1 MTARI
6 SLNLGRTGG
15 HRPPLQSEHFLP
27 LGKAPLERQ
36 ASNDLAGSRLRSGGL
51 ARDWAIPAVDPID
64 ISETAHPP
72 APGVEDWRRSGIGAS
87 GLGQINRAGQE
98 QAVKYVMELRPYLQ
112 CDVPLAIDEEIAAQ
126 THGLGRL
133 ALPSVVVVVGC
144 GSCELPGGRICPRIL
159 IQHEVLGRIDATNVW
174 ILQK

>member
-1 MTARI
+1 MENHPGCVSLGLAARNFLDDAATPPCGRARRGITLDSNLFTAPMTARI

-36 ASNDLAGSRLRSGGL
+36 ASNDLAGSRLCSGGL

-72 APGVEDWRRSGIGAS
+72 APGVEDWRRSGIGAKI
-87 GLGQINRAGQE
+87 GRA
-98 QAVKYVMELRPYLQ
+98 
-112 CDVPLAIDEEIAAQ
+112 
-126 THGLGRL
+126 
-133 ALPSVVVVVGC
+133 
-144 GSCELPGGRICPRIL
+144 
-159 IQHEVLGRIDATNVW
+159 
-174 ILQK
+174 